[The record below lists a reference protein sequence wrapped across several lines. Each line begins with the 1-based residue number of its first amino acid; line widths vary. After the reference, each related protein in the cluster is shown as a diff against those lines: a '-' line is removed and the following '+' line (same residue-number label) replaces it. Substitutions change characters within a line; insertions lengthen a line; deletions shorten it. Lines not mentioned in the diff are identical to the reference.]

1 MRFHS
6 VLFRLAPLALWAG
19 AAAVSVTLAG
29 CIEQSAET
37 PSEDD
42 VKAARENVLTAPPAR
57 MKFPINADLE
67 GKLVYLGMDID
78 TDTITPGR
86 AFTLTHYW
94 KVNEPVGD
102 DWKLFV
108 HLEAPGTKANHL
120 NADHIPIGGKY
131 PVALWKKGEIIR
143 DIHRASVP
151 ATWRAPQVEV
161 YTGIWK
167 GGQRLKVTSGPSD
180 SENRILVARI
190 PTSAAAAPAPK
201 RLVAWRIKSG
211 PGSGTIKLDGK
222 LDEPAWKATAS
233 TGSFVRTLDGMPAAQ
248 LAEAKALWDDKNLY
262 VAFLLADKDVWSTL
276 DKRDDKLWTQEAVE
290 VFLDADGDGKTYV
303 ELQANPRG
311 AIFDSY
317 LPAYR
322 QNQND
327 FDAGVK
333 VAVQVDG
340 TVGLREDQDHGWT
353 VEMQIPLE
361 AARGKEKE
369 MKNVPP
375 AVGTTW
381 RVNFFRMDLPAGK
394 AQEGSS
400 WSPPLVPDFHALDKF
415 GMLAFGDETG
425 ATEDKAAAAGDK
437 AASPDK
443 AGGDKPGG
451 DKAVA
456 KNQSKD
462 QAKEQAQE
470 KGQGGKGAGGK
481 KAGGGKP

>member
-1 MRFHS
+1 M
-6 VLFRLAPLALWAG
+6 ALWAG
-19 AAAVSVTLAG
+19 AAIASGVLVG

-42 VKAARENVLTAPPAR
+42 VKAARENVLAAPPAS
-57 MKFPINADLE
+57 MKFPVNANLD

-94 KVNEPVGD
+94 KVNEPVGG
-102 DWKLFV
+102 DWRLFV
-108 HLEAPGTKANHL
+108 HLEAPGSKASHL
-120 NADHIPIGGKY
+120 NADHTPVAGKY

-151 ATWRAPQVEV
+151 SSWHAPQVEI

-167 GGQRLKVTSGPSD
+167 GAQRLKVTSGPSD
-180 SENRILVARI
+180 SENRVLVARI
-190 PTSAAAAPAPK
+190 PVAAAAAAPVQK
-201 RLVAWRIKSG
+201 RLVAWRVK
-211 PGSGTIKLDGK
+211 PRTVKLDGK
-222 LDEPAWKATAS
+222 IDEPAWKATAS
-233 TGSFVRTLDGMPAAQ
+233 TGPFVRTLDGTPAAQ
-248 LAEAKALWDDKNLY
+248 HAEAKALWDDKNLY
-262 VAFLLADKDVWSTL
+262 VAFQLADKDVWSTL

-290 VFLDADGDGKTYV
+290 VFIDADGDGKTYV
-303 ELQANPRG
+303 ELQTNPRG

-340 TVGLREDQDHGWT
+340 TVDLREDQDRGWT
-353 VEMQIPLE
+353 VEMQIPFE

-375 AVGTTW
+375 AVGTSW

-415 GMLAFGDETG
+415 GMLVFGDEAG
-425 ATEDKAAAAGDK
+425 VTEVKAAAAGDK
-437 AASPDK
+437 AAGPDK
-443 AGGDKPGG
+443 AGGDKAAGG
-451 DKAVA
+451 KPVA
-456 KNQSKD
+456 KNQAED
-462 QAKEQAQE
+462 
-470 KGQGGKGAGGK
+470 KGTGGKGAGGK

>member
-6 VLFRLAPLALWAG
+6 GLARLALPARCVSWVLLIGG
-19 AAAVSVTLAG
+19 AAFSAILTG

-94 KVNEPVGD
+94 KVNEPVGE

-108 HLEAPGTKANHL
+108 HLEAPGTKTNHL

-131 PVALWKKGEIIR
+131 PVASWKKGEIIR

-151 ATWRAPQVEV
+151 SSWRAPQVEI

-167 GGQRLKVTSGPSD
+167 GAQRLKVTSGPSD
-180 SENRILVARI
+180 SESRVLIARI
-190 PTSAAAAPAPK
+190 PANAVAAAQVQK
-201 RLVAWRIKSG
+201 RLVAWRVK
-211 PGSGTIKLDGK
+211 PGTVKLDGK

-233 TGSFVRTLDGMPAAQ
+233 TGAFVRTLDGMPAAQ
-248 LAEAKALWDDKNLY
+248 MAEAKALWDDKNLY

-290 VFLDADGDGKTYV
+290 LFLDADGDGKTYV

-327 FDAGVK
+327 FDAGAK

-340 TVGLREDQDHGWT
+340 TVELREDQDHGWT

-381 RVNFFRMDLPAGK
+381 RANFFRMDLPAGK
-394 AQEGSS
+394 AQEGSA
-400 WSPPLVPDFHALDKF
+400 WSPPLVGDFHALDKF
-415 GMLAFGDETG
+415 GILAFGDEAG

-443 AGGDKPGG
+443 AGGDKAGG
-451 DKAVA
+451 DKAAA
-456 KNQSKD
+456 KNPT
-462 QAKEQAQE
+462 KEPAQE

-481 KAGGGKP
+481 KAGGSKP